1 MTIRTKIFTDQDR
14 TMSDLE
20 HVIDQLR
27 PYVRENLDLH
37 KRIRD
42 LQETIVK
49 QNGWIEERDRAIT
62 DLRH

>member
-1 MTIRTKIFTDQDR
+1 
-14 TMSDLE
+14 MSDLE
-20 HVIDQLR
+20 HVIDQFR